1 MRGVRM
7 LQLRGACRVCARVWK
22 GGVSACAPDEV
33 GQQHRSEEMLS
44 PVVELGRAAE
54 LGVRQELR
62 EGGGCRGSA
71 DVRSSFLLLL
81 LLLQCCV
88 ALLCSRLLQQREAGE
103 TQRGLVLRIK

>member
-1 MRGVRM
+1 M

-62 EGGGCRGSA
+62 EGGKRCRGSA